1 MSTPLASINLLF
13 VGKPALGV
21 LAPQQHKTTDST
33 VGYVFPLPSIARLFA
48 FAGNCQGARLLT
60 GSRIGGRFSSR
71 SRVLV
76 HGSQSLVF
84 FD

>member
-21 LAPQQHKTTDST
+21 LAT
-33 VGYVFPLPSIARLFA
+33 FPSIARLFA
-48 FAGNCQGARLLT
+48 FAGNCQGARLLA
-60 GSRIGGRFSSR
+60 GLRAGGRFSSR